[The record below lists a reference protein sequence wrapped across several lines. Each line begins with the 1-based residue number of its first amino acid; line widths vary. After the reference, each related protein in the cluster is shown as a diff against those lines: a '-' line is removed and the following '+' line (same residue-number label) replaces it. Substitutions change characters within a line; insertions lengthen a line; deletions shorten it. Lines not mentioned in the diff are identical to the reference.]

1 MEAEKID
8 YFKPLQMIT
17 KQELLF
23 NMERKIYN
31 EKDKIF
37 RINDEIDR
45 LIIVQSGIV
54 ELSIPYDKRA
64 PFEKENKE
72 DRDKDK
78 Q

>member
-1 MEAEKID
+1 
-8 YFKPLQMIT
+8 
-17 KQELLF
+17 
-23 NMERKIYN
+23 MERKIYN